1 MNNTADNNQ
10 ISLDQSLEI
19 IGLLRTQ
26 NQQQAL
32 IIANYQGLEKK
43 LEEALLVIEGY
54 KGIEN
59 KLSEIQAHYDWLK
72 RQVFGQ
78 KSERFI
84 PQAELIPD
92 LFGLENPDVELKET
106 EIAPHTRKSKEKKE
120 SVAVSFA
127 DSVPRIQNV
136 IEVPEDE
143 RICPITGKVM
153 PEIGADTKEELFC
166 TPAKFHILETIRKK
180 YASPDAPE
188 AGVKQVK
195 AEPKLL
201 RGSKFHESCLAY
213 IITQKFAYH
222 IPLNRLIEQLQ
233 LKGITVSSQTMSGLV
248 LNLGEKLK
256 PLVDLMEKHT
266 FRQKYL
272 FTDDTSVKMLQKGKG
287 CTKQTHIWTYT
298 AAKPGKP
305 GYMIYKFSHGRG
317 HDVPI
322 EHLKD
327 FKGFIHADAFGGYE
341 KLEDDPKSDIN
352 WAACWAHARRKFEP
366 YAETNSCAKTAMT
379 IMAELAV
386 NERTAWAS
394 DSKERITIR
403 DSKQRPLVDQLFER
417 LKEVANDVSSVPLKK
432 IREAIN
438 YMLKREPTFR
448 YFLDDANLRMENN
461 TAERALRKFVIGRK
475 NWMFFGSEKGGEAAS
490 VLMSLVQTCR
500 NMGIDPQIYLEDI
513 FRQLPILPDGKLVEL
528 LPDRWLKTQN
538 KK

>member
-1 MNNTADNNQ
+1 MESTSIN
-10 ISLDQSLEI
+10 LEQE
-19 IGLLRTQ
+19 LLKAASVI
-26 NQQQAL
+26 QQQAA
-32 IIANYQGLEKK
+32 IIEGYRDLEKK
-43 LEEALLVIEGY
+43 YDRLQ
-54 KGIEN
+54 N
-59 KLSEIQAHYDWLK
+59 QLSEVMHHYDWLK

-78 KSERFI
+78 KSERYI
-84 PQAELIPD
+84 PNDNSIPD
-92 LFGLENPDVELKET
+92 LFGLDAASEPQLQDKEV
-106 EIAPHTRKSKEKKE
+106 AAHTRKSGTKKE

-127 DSVPRIQNV
+127 DSVPRVQNV
-136 IEVPEDE
+136 IEVPEEE
-143 RICPITGKVM
+143 RVCPVTGKVM
-153 PEIGADTKEELFC
+153 PEFGEDIKEELFC
-166 TPAKFHILETIRKK
+166 TPAEYYILETVRKK

-201 RGSKFHESCLAY
+201 RGSKFHESFLAH
-213 IITQKFAYH
+213 IVTQKFAYH
-222 IPLNRLIEQLQ
+222 MPLNRLIEQLQ

-256 PLVDLMEKHT
+256 PLVELMEKHT

-287 CTKQTHIWTYT
+287 CAKQTHIWTYT

-341 KLEDDPKSDIN
+341 KLEDDPGSDIN

-366 YAETNSCAKTAMT
+366 YAATNKCAETAMT
-379 IMAELAV
+379 IMTELAI

-394 DSKERITIR
+394 DGKERMAIR
-403 DSKQRPLVDQLFER
+403 DNKQRPLVEQLFEH
-417 LKEVANDVSSVPLKK
+417 LKEVANDVSSIPIKK

-500 NMGIDPQIYLEDI
+500 NMDIDPQIYLEDI
-513 FRQLPILPDGKLVEL
+513 FRQLPLLPDGKLVEL
-528 LPDRWLKTQN
+528 LPDRWLKTQS
-538 KK
+538 